1 MPLAGAKKSFHFAE
15 EPEDS
20 LRTSGTRSFRPCFCP
35 RNVNSAIIS
44 RNTLRNVVSRALAT
58 TVRRTSK
65 RQKSRNSATEPLE
78 TRALLAVFTV
88 TSTADT
94 TAAGTLRSAIDQA
107 NTTPGDDEIKF
118 DVATNGFEF
127 DLGGTQFKITES
139 LTITGNGATATVI
152 DAQFNSRILDISGS
166 AVNVSISGVTLKN
179 GRVAG
184 AGLQVGGAILFNST
198 GTLSISGS
206 VLSANTV
213 DDTTGTDAYGGAVF
227 VQGGS
232 LTVFGSTI
240 SGNTAD
246 WGGAIY
252 ANGNSDV
259 SITSS
264 TVDGNVASN
273 DGGAIYAGFGGQGDV
288 TITGSTLQNNQSQRR
303 GGAITADNVTIT
315 GGSSVRLNS
324 ATTEGG
330 AIHADGNVTVTNSTV
345 SENTATTHGGAIH
358 AGGNVTVTGIS
369 TMSDNTAN
377 GDGGAIFSIGSTE
390 VTNSTLANNSTT
402 GDNHR
407 GGAIH
412 STSGAVTISQS
423 TLSGNS
429 TAGSD
434 ADGGAIFAIS
444 GTVTIS
450 QSTLSGNSTAGSSA
464 DGGAIHSITGALTIS
479 ESTLSGNSTAGSS
492 ADGGAIYANTGAVSI
507 SQSTLSGNSTTGA
520 NAEGGAIFADTGA
533 LTISQSTLTLNDAK
547 QSVGGAIFSFSSPV
561 TITNSIVAGNTDL
574 SGTAPDVRKS
584 PNVDDAFIVTSS
596 LIGRNNGTGLTATV
610 GTTPGANGNLIGG
623 DNAGAAIN
631 PQLGPLANNG
641 GPTQTHALLST
652 SPAIDRGSNSLA
664 NDFFNDQRGN
674 PFLRTS
680 GDKVDMGAYERQTV
694 AVLSLIVDTN
704 QDENDGNYSAGDLSR
719 REAIGLANGSIG
731 TNTITFAASLFT
743 GGLASTVLRLGELA
757 ISESVTINGPGQT
770 LLSINANQL
779 SRVLNVIGGTQID
792 VTLAGLTLTGG
803 RTTAS
808 NASFSD
814 NTHSGGGIRFD
825 STGTL
830 TLTNSTVS
838 ENSTEGGSAD
848 GGGIFASTGAVTLTN
863 STVSGNSTAGAFAD
877 GGGISSASG
886 AVTLTNSTVSGNQV
900 TGTDSDGGGVRFD
913 DSVVTIVNSTIT
925 GNSATGAGGG
935 LGMLVDSSDKKLTIH
950 NSIIAGNTAGS
961 NPDFTSPTNPAAN
974 LEVRH
979 SLIGRSDGTSLTAS
993 ANPDANG
1000 NLIGGTTDPTK
1011 INPLLAPLANNGGPT
1026 RTHALLTNS
1035 PAFDRGSNAL
1045 AVNVSNANSP
1055 LTTDQRGSN
1064 FLRIVAGTVDM
1075 GAIETRTPNGTS
1087 GNDAFVLTYSSTS
1100 TSGNVSVTVSSDGG
1114 PVINLGTF
1122 PMNASLTINGLGG
1135 TDSIRVVGTSGA
1147 DTITVNSSTGLT
1159 VNGASLILTSIETR
1173 TLAGAAGSDVYRFDV
1188 DSILG
1193 LWTLDESGGGIETV
1207 DFSPTTTV
1215 GLVLNLAT
1223 SGTQPV
1229 HATNLSLI
1237 LGSAATIENV
1247 TGGSGADTLFGNG
1260 LDNTLTGGAGDDR
1273 LIGAGGSDLLLG
1285 GANNDRYDFFPTT
1298 VLEADQVTENANE
1311 GIDTL
1316 NFASLTT
1323 DVVVNLASTSIQ
1335 PVHLNRTLKLNSATV
1350 FENLVGGSGADRL
1363 FGNSLDNNLTA
1374 GAGNDQLIGAG
1385 GNDVLLGGADNDTF
1399 VFVPA
1404 TVAEADTVSENL
1416 NQGTDTLSFA
1426 FLTTNVIVNLGSTSV
1441 QPVHANR
1448 TLKLNSAVV
1457 FENILGGS
1465 GADTLFGNTLNNTLT
1480 GNAGDDKL
1488 LGSSGNDVLLG
1499 GANNDI
1505 YMFVPSNA
1513 AEADTVTENANE
1525 GIDTLNFAY
1534 LTTSVVVNL
1543 GSTSIQTVNLNRTLR
1558 LNSVSTFE
1566 NAVGGTGSDTL
1577 LGNAV
1582 ANRLTGGLGDN
1593 ILVGLEG
1600 GDILEAGNGRDILIG
1615 GLGLDI
1621 LKGDAGDD
1629 ILIAG
1634 RTTSDTSLS
1643 NLNTLRTQWISANA
1657 YATRVANLRAG
1668 VGSPLVS
1675 LKATIN
1681 VLNDAGEDDVLFGG
1695 TDTDWFF
1702 RAVDDVITDLFAGE
1716 LIDVL

>member
-1 MPLAGAKKSFHFAE
+1 M
-15 EPEDS
+15 
-20 LRTSGTRSFRPCFCP
+20 
-35 RNVNSAIIS
+35 IS
-44 RNTLRNVVSRALAT
+44 KNTLRNLVSRALAS

-65 RQKSRNSATEPLE
+65 RRKNRNSATEPLE

-94 TAAGTLRSAIDQA
+94 TAAGTLRSAINQA
-107 NTTPGDDEIKF
+107 NSTPGDDEIKF
-118 DVATNGFEF
+118 DVATNGIEF
-127 DLGGTQFKITES
+127 DLAGTQFSITES

-152 DAQFNSRILDISGS
+152 DALSNSRIFDISGS

-206 VLSANTV
+206 VLSTNTV
-213 DDTTGTDAYGGAVF
+213 DDTTGSEAYGGAVF

-232 LTVFGSTI
+232 LEIFGSTVT
-240 SGNTAD
+240 GNTAD
-246 WGGAIY
+246 WGGALY

-264 TVDGNVASN
+264 TVVQNVASN

-303 GGAITADNVTIT
+303 GGAIKADNVAIT
-315 GGSSVRLNS
+315 GGSTVRLNS
-324 ATTEGG
+324 AATEGG
-330 AIHADGNVTVTNSTV
+330 AIHADGNVTVTNSTM
-345 SENTATTHGGAIH
+345 SGNTA
-358 AGGNVTVTGIS
+358 S
-369 TMSDNTAN
+369 

-412 STSGAVTISQS
+412 SSSGAVTISQS

-429 TAGSD
+429 TAGSNS
-434 ADGGAIFAIS
+434 DGGAIYAFSGAVTISQSTLSGNSTAGSFANGGAIYAPT

-450 QSTLSGNSTAGSSA
+450 QSTLSGNSTAGVSA
-464 DGGAIHSITGALTIS
+464 DGGAIYAFTSAMTIS
-479 ESTLSGNSTAGSS
+479 QSTLSGNSTAGSF
-492 ADGGAIYANTGAVSI
+492 ADGGAIYAVSGAVTI
-507 SQSTLSGNSTTGA
+507 SQSTLSGNSTAGSGTQ
-520 NAEGGAIFADTGA
+520 GGAIYTVAGSV
-533 LTISQSTLTLNDAK
+533 TISQSTLSGNSTAGL
-547 QSVGGAIFSFSSPV
+547 SGGAIFSASSPV
-561 TITNSIVAGNTDL
+561 TIRNSIIAGNSDN
-574 SGTAPDVRKS
+574 GTAPDVRKS
-584 PNVDDAFIVTSS
+584 PNVDDTFTVTNS
-596 LIGRNNGTGLTATV
+596 LIGRNNGTDLTATV

-631 PQLGPLANNG
+631 PLLGPLANNG

-652 SPAIDRGSNSLA
+652 SPAIDQGSNTLA
-664 NDFFNDQRGN
+664 AGLTTDQRGN
-674 PFLRTS
+674 PFAR
-680 GDKVDMGAYERQTV
+680 
-694 AVLSLIVDTN
+694 IF
-704 QDENDGNYSAGDLSR
+704 
-719 REAIGLANGSIG
+719 
-731 TNTITFAASLFT
+731 NT
-743 GGLASTVLRLGELA
+743 
-757 ISESVTINGPGQT
+757 
-770 LLSINANQL
+770 
-779 SRVLNVIGGTQID
+779 
-792 VTLAGLTLTGG
+792 
-803 RTTAS
+803 
-808 NASFSD
+808 
-814 NTHSGGGIRFD
+814 
-825 STGTL
+825 
-830 TLTNSTVS
+830 
-838 ENSTEGGSAD
+838 
-848 GGGIFASTGAVTLTN
+848 
-863 STVSGNSTAGAFAD
+863 
-877 GGGISSASG
+877 
-886 AVTLTNSTVSGNQV
+886 
-900 TGTDSDGGGVRFD
+900 
-913 DSVVTIVNSTIT
+913 
-925 GNSATGAGGG
+925 
-935 LGMLVDSSDKKLTIH
+935 
-950 NSIIAGNTAGS
+950 
-961 NPDFTSPTNPAAN
+961 
-974 LEVRH
+974 
-979 SLIGRSDGTSLTAS
+979 
-993 ANPDANG
+993 
-1000 NLIGGTTDPTK
+1000 
-1011 INPLLAPLANNGGPT
+1011 
-1026 RTHALLTNS
+1026 
-1035 PAFDRGSNAL
+1035 
-1045 AVNVSNANSP
+1045 
-1055 LTTDQRGSN
+1055 
-1064 FLRIVAGTVDM
+1064 TVDM
-1075 GAIETRTPNGTS
+1075 GAFERAILLGTA
-1087 GNDAFVLTYSSTS
+1087 NADAFVLTYSSLT
-1100 TSGNVSVTVSSDGG
+1100 TSGTVTVTISTNGG
-1114 PVINLGTF
+1114 PATSLGTF
-1122 PMNASLTINGLGG
+1122 PMNAALTIDGLGG
-1135 TDSIRVVGTSGA
+1135 TDSVRVVGTIGA
-1147 DTITVNSSTGLT
+1147 DTAAVNSVNGLV
-1159 VNGASLILTSIETR
+1159 VNGASLILQGIENR
-1173 TLAGAAGSDVYRFDV
+1173 TLAGGAGGDVYRFDA
-1188 DSILG
+1188 DTALG
-1193 LWTLDESGGGIETV
+1193 VWTLDESGGGTDTV
-1207 DFSPTTTV
+1207 DFLPTTTV

-1237 LGSAATIENV
+1237 LGSAATIENA

-1260 LDNTLTGGAGDDR
+1260 LDNTLNGGAGDDR

-1316 NFASLTT
+1316 NFAFLTT

-1350 FENLVGGSGADRL
+1350 LENLVGGSGADRL

-1374 GAGNDQLIGAG
+1374 GAGDDQLIGAG
-1385 GNDVLLGGADNDTF
+1385 GNDLMLGGADNDTY

-1441 QPVHANR
+1441 QTVHTNR

-1457 FENILGGS
+1457 FENIIGGS
-1465 GADTLFGNTLNNTLT
+1465 GADTLFGNTLSNTLT

-1525 GIDTLNFAY
+1525 GIDTLNFAF

-1543 GSTSIQTVNLNRTLR
+1543 GSTSVQTVNTNRTLK

-1566 NAVGGTGSDTL
+1566 NAVGGTGNDTL

-1643 NLNTLRTQWISANA
+1643 NLSTLRTQWISANA

-1675 LKATIN
+1675 LKTTIN

-1695 TDTDWFF
+1695 TNTDWFF
-1702 RAVDDVITDLFAGE
+1702 RAVDDVIADLFAGE